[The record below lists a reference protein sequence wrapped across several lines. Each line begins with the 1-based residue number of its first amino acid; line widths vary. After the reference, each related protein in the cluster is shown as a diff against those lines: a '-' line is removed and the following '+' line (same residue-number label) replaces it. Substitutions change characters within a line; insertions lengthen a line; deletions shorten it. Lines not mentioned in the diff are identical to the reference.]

1 MDRAAASQL
10 IPPVLAILLDLSRQE
25 GAQVSD
31 IVAARRGSFRLRAA
45 AAWAARQ
52 SAGLSFPEIGR
63 ALGGRHHSTVMH
75 GFCRAEEM
83 RDLDPTFLALT
94 DRLAARSR
102 ERLTANGDT
111 Q

>member
-1 MDRAAASQL
+1 MDRAAASSD
-10 IPPVLAILLDLSRQE
+10 PPVLAILLDLSRQE
-25 GAQVSD
+25 ARMSD
-31 IVAARRGSFRLRAA
+31 IVVARRGRFRLRAA

-63 ALGGRHHSTVMH
+63 ALAAGIIQPVMH